1 MVDKAKN
8 APYVCSLSDDLIKGA
23 REELN
28 EIPER
33 RAEDIDT
40 LRKKIQK
47 LPSMFVLS
55 KMKDVKH
62 SIIFC

>member
-1 MVDKAKN
+1 MVDKANN
-8 APYVCSLSDDLIKGA
+8 APYVCSLSEDLIKAA

-55 KMKDVKH
+55 EMKDVKDR
-62 SIIFC
+62 